1 MKNKKFIS
9 KWLLVFMLAAALI
22 IAGCSSNSNDED
34 SNATGSDSGSGDKVS
49 IDIFQFKVEFRDQFE
64 ELVGKYQEENPD
76 VNIDVQTVG
85 GGNDY
90 AASLKAQ
97 MSSGNEPTI
106 FNVGGPTEVEE
117 YREYLADLSDTEAAS
132 LALDGTLEGVI
143 EGEEILGLPYSQ
155 EGYGLIYNKEVF
167 ENAGINAEELTTFEA
182 LEEAVATLDSQKEEL
197 GLEAVFALPAKELWV
212 MGNHLANTYIAPEFD
227 NDVTATYEADTVE
240 LVYNDQMKRMLDLQ
254 ADYSIQPV
262 LSLDYSQQVE
272 QSFSLGTV
280 AMIQQGNWIYPT
292 VEQMD
297 PDFAE
302 NGIGMI
308 PMPFDG
314 MDDHLPVG
322 VPQYWVVNKNSSDEE
337 VQAAK
342 DFLDWMYTSEEGK
355 DMVLNDFKFIPAYE
369 GYDTEQISDP
379 LSKIVYEYASEGKTI
394 GWTFMGTPV
403 GWNEDVLAVNFQKYL
418 NGDFEW
424 EQVIEESIKGWENSR
439 Q

>member
-1 MKNKKFIS
+1 MGNKKFIS
-9 KWLLVFMLAAALI
+9 KFLLVFMFAAVLV
-22 IAGCSSNSNDED
+22 IAGCSGNSDDGD
-34 SNATGSDSGSGDKVS
+34 SDASGSDGGSGDKVS
-49 IDIFQFKVEFRDQFE
+49 IDVFQFKVEFKDQFE
-64 ELVGKYQEENPD
+64 ELVAKYQEENPD
-76 VNIDVQTVG
+76 VNIEVQTVG

-90 AASLKAQ
+90 AASLKSQ

-117 YREYLADLSDTEAAS
+117 YREYLTDLSDTEAAS
-132 LALDGTLEGVI
+132 LALDGTLEAVI
-143 EGEEILGLPYSQ
+143 DGEEILGLPYSQ

-167 ENAGINAEELTTFEA
+167 EAAGINAEELTTFDA

-227 NDVTATYEADTVE
+227 NDVTAAYEADTVE
-240 LVYNDQMKRMLDLQ
+240 LTYNDQMKRMLDLQ

-302 NGIGMI
+302 NNIGMI

-322 VPQYWVVNKNSSDEE
+322 VPQYWVVNNDSSDEE

-355 DMVLNDFKFIPAYE
+355 EMVLNEFKFIPAYE

-379 LSKIVYEYASEGKTI
+379 LSQIVYEYASEGKTI

-418 NGDFEW
+418 NGDMEW
-424 EQVIEESIKGWENSR
+424 EEVVEESIKSWENSR